1 MNIKQHIKSLPIL
14 LCAVLLL
21 SGSVAAELHA
31 QGRKEKI
38 TVHGIVKDPA
48 GEPITG
54 ASVLEVGTKNGV
66 TTGFEGDYS
75 LEVTKGRTIRVTF
88 LGFEDVEIV
97 VEKDKYDI
105 IMYEAATQLDQV
117 VVTGYSNVEL
127 RKSTGAVSVV
137 KMEDIKDSP
146 LKNIDQMLQG
156 QLAGVNVTAASGRP
170 GEAAKVRIR
179 GTNTITGN
187 AEPLWV
193 IDGVP
198 LQKDVPEINSSQLK
212 SGDFDNIF
220 ASGIGSINPS
230 DIESITVLKDASAA
244 AIYGSQASNG
254 VIVVTTKRGE
264 AGNTSISYMGSVSV
278 QIKPA
283 RSANLMNSKE
293 KLAWEQELW
302 DEFSSEG
309 YVNGG
314 YYPKVGIIGQIR
326 GGYGEFADLS
336 AAEQDA
342 VIESLGAN
350 TTDWFDTLFRNTV
363 STTHHLSLSGGSPK
377 MTYYVSGGM
386 LQQRHRQENRLP
398 KHKPQRKD

>member
-198 LQKDVPEINSSQLK
+198 LQKDVPGINSSQLK

-326 GGYGEFADLS
+326 GGY
-336 AAEQDA
+336 
-342 VIESLGAN
+342 
-350 TTDWFDTLFRNTV
+350 
-363 STTHHLSLSGGSPK
+363 
-377 MTYYVSGGM
+377 
-386 LQQRHRQENRLP
+386 
-398 KHKPQRKD
+398 

>member
-1 MNIKQHIKSLPIL
+1 MSLKKKSLLPVL
-14 LCAVLLL
+14 VFSLLL
-21 SGSVAAELHA
+21 FSGISVEEIYA
-31 QGRKEKI
+31 QNKMEKI
-38 TVHGIVKDPA
+38 SVHGVVKDSE

-66 TTGFEGDYS
+66 VTGFEGDYK
-75 LEVTKGRTIRVTF
+75 LEVSKGKIIRFSF
-88 LGFEDVEIV
+88 LGFEDVDIV
-97 VEKDKYDI
+97 VEKDSYDVVLK
-105 IMYEAATQLDQV
+105 EAATQLDQV

-127 RKSTGAVSVV
+127 RKSTGAVSVM
-137 KMEDIKDSP
+137 KMDDIKDSP

-156 QLAGVNVTAASGRP
+156 QLAGVNVTATSGRP

-198 LQKDVPEINSSQLK
+198 LQKDVPTINSSQLK

-220 ASGIGSINPS
+220 ATGIGSINPS

-264 AGNTSISYMGSVSV
+264 AGSTNISYMGSVSV
-278 QIKPA
+278 QTRPA

-302 DEFSSEG
+302 DEFSADG
-309 YVNGG
+309 FAKGTYF
-314 YYPKVGIIGQIR
+314 PKVGIVGQIR
-326 GGYGEFADLS
+326 GGYGEY
-336 AAEQDA
+336 AEC
-342 VIESLGAN
+342 
-350 TTDWFDTLFRNTV
+350 
-363 STTHHLSLSGGSPK
+363 P
-377 MTYYVSGGM
+377 
-386 LQQRHRQENRLP
+386 
-398 KHKPQRKD
+398 

>member
-377 MTYYVSGGM
+377 MT
-386 LQQRHRQENRLP
+386 
-398 KHKPQRKD
+398 